1 MESMSVADVLAL
13 SRTTEHDGAF
23 STGSAGFLWVI
34 LIFLFFLAF
43 GGNGF
48 GFGNNGNNV
57 QLSQLERDVLNG
69 TCNTQ
74 KEVLESRYTTQLG
87 FQGIQA
93 QMSECCCDIKNAI
106 HAEGEATRGLI
117 QANTIQELRDN
128 LQAAQLQLGQLSQT
142 STIINTLQPTAKPAY
157 LTCSPYMSYGF
168 PWNNFG
174 FGCGGCN
181 GCGTI

>member
-1 MESMSVADVLAL
+1 MTEGMSVADVLAL
-13 SRTTEHDGAF
+13 SRSEHDDGAF
-23 STGSAGFLWVI
+23 GSGAGFLWVI

-43 GGNGF
+43 GGNGL
-48 GFGNNGNNV
+48 GNWGSNGNNV

-69 TCNTQ
+69 NCNTQ

-87 FQGIQA
+87 FQTIQA
-93 QMSECCCDIKNAI
+93 QMAECCCDIKTAI

-142 STIINTLQPTAKPAY
+142 QALINTLRPFPVPSYT
-157 LTCSPYMSYGF
+157 TCSPYESVYGF
-168 PWNNFG
+168 GRNC
-174 FGCGGCN
+174 GC
-181 GCGTI
+181 CGTI